1 MMKKVALYGS
11 LLALF
16 GATAAFGAG
25 QFPGYPISTANPATG
40 SAATSPLTGLEVIP
54 ADTNLLSNYVTTTG
68 SISGTTL
75 TVSSGTGLAV
85 GENVTGAN
93 VQPGTQIVS
102 GSGTSWVVTP
112 SQTVASTSMNFGGA
126 GVNPQTE
133 VIQTQQLKAY
143 VLSAPTVTSYM
154 ILPTSTIAALPT
166 CGASTLGAIALVS
179 NGTAY
184 ATGTYGSAV
193 SATGAVTRVVACTNT
208 GGATT
213 YAWAYN

>member
-1 MMKKVALYGS
+1 MKKVALYGS

-25 QFPGYPISTANPATG
+25 QFPGYPISTASPSTG
-40 SAATSPLTGLEVIP
+40 NIATSPLTGLEVIP
-54 ADTNLLSNYVTTTG
+54 ADTNLLANYVTTTG
-68 SISGTTL
+68 SISGTAL
-75 TVSSGTGLAV
+75 TVSSGTGIAV
-85 GENVTGAN
+85 GQNVTGAN

-102 GSGTSWVVTP
+102 GSGTSWVVSP
-112 SQTVASTSMNFGGA
+112 SQTVSSTSMNFGGA

-143 VLSAPTVTSYM
+143 VLTAPTVTSYL
-154 ILPTSTIAALPT
+154 ILPTSTIANLPS
-166 CGASTLGAIALVS
+166 CAAGTLGAIALVS

>member
-1 MMKKVALYGS
+1 MKKVALYGG
-11 LLALF
+11 LLALL
-16 GATAAFGAG
+16 GVGSAFAAG
-25 QFPGYPISTANPATG
+25 QFPGYPIATANPATG
-40 SAATSPLTGLEVIP
+40 NATTSPLTGLEAIP
-54 ADTNLLSNYVTTTG
+54 ADTNLLANAVSTTG
-68 SISGTTL
+68 SISGTAL
-75 TVSSGTGLAV
+75 TVSSGTGIYV
-85 GENVTGAN
+85 GQNVTGAN

-102 GSGTSWVVTP
+102 GSGTSWVVSP
-112 SQTVASTSMNFGGA
+112 SQTVASTTMNFGGG

-143 VLSAPTVTSYM
+143 VLSAPTITSYL
-154 ILPTSTIAALPT
+154 ILPTSTIANLPA

-208 GGATT
+208 AGATT